1 MSFALGCIFVV
12 ALFFAGVVGAYL
24 GLQMAVDYT
33 KRNGHF
39 MAYGKRWRAVRI
51 EDEPN
56 PDITM

>member
-56 PDITM
+56 A